1 MEAEHPIA
9 LAGFQRQRTVYRSQQ
24 CDAFLGR
31 GRMTGVVIVLG
42 YQCHERGDEHGQVSR
57 AVDISVA
64 LKSYLAVPDMQ
75 MLKKHE
81 REELL
86 LGCDK
91 FSE

>member
-1 MEAEHPIA
+1 
-9 LAGFQRQRTVYRSQQ
+9 
-24 CDAFLGR
+24 
-31 GRMTGVVIVLG
+31 
-42 YQCHERGDEHGQVSR
+42 VSR